1 MRENQERYSWLI
13 SLAWVASIMA
23 LAFILRAIYGGAR
36 EILIDHD
43 SAGYIMRA
51 REIFAGGPLFDTIHM
66 PGYPL
71 LIGLWASVLGDYIHA
86 AKTASIVSGSLLAG
100 VAYLLGK
107 RLYGQAVGITAALL
121 IAINVALIT
130 VSSWELTEATYSLA
144 VFSAV
149 GITVWAVDRQDLWIW
164 ALAGFL
170 YGICYWVRPEG
181 FFYLGIIPFL
191 SFVEHWFQIEKAFSK
206 SLVLRMTVFLVAAS
220 LLVVPNVIHIYR
232 ETGAWTI
239 SGKTVFAALFHSTE
253 LEGRLAK
260 EKAIYGLTPDKQS
273 TMREGGF
280 GRVSM
285 FANFSKNLGF
295 KARMMIK
302 NWWKTYKLFPSVF
315 PTVLILF
322 MGIGLFNLKWT
333 FRDRWAE
340 FYLLGA
346 LLPWVAIYPLYE
358 IDFEN
363 LTPVVPILMLWAS
376 LGIVEVAKRI
386 VSAGKSYWPY
396 ILQKPA
402 VTITSTIM
410 LVAALEFSAYARPL
424 LQADYYQKLED
435 DVVNRRVAEW
445 VKGNLPDDVKIM
457 ARKAF
462 IPAYANRKWIRLPY
476 ADYQD
481 VIDYAR
487 LKEVDVVI
495 MDEKFKVLRPQLV
508 FLFEQPGPLEELSPI
523 FTTQNERGQKIIL
536 YKVLP
541 GKGNTASDQ
550 RLSPLGEKQLTKV
563 RQHVPLLK

>member
-1 MRENQERYSWLI
+1 MG
-13 SLAWVASIMA
+13 LA
-23 LAFILRAIYGGAR
+23 LILRAIYGGAR
-36 EILIDHD
+36 EVLIDHD
-43 SAGYIMRA
+43 SAGYILRA
-51 REIFAGGPLFDTIHM
+51 SEIVAGGPVFDTMHM

-71 LIGLWASVLGDYIHA
+71 LIALWSMVIGDDIIA
-86 AKTASIVSGSLLAG
+86 ARAASIVSGSLVTV
-100 VAYLLGK
+100 VAYFFGK
-107 RLYGQAVGITAALL
+107 RLYGRSVGITAGLL

-130 VSSWELTEATYSLA
+130 VSSWEVTEATYSLA
-144 VFSAV
+144 LFSAV
-149 GITVWAVDRQDLWIW
+149 GITVWAVERQDLWIW

-170 YGICYWVRPEG
+170 YGICYLVRPEG

-191 SFVEHWFQIEKAFSK
+191 SFVDQWFQRGKAFSK
-206 SLVLRMTVFLVAAS
+206 SLVLRMAVFLVAGS
-220 LLVVPNVIHIYR
+220 LLVIPNVIHIYH
-232 ETGAWTI
+232 ETGTWTI
-239 SGKTVFAALFHSTE
+239 SGKTVFAALYHSEE
-253 LEGRLAK
+253 LEGLAA

-273 TMREGGF
+273 TMREAF

-295 KARMMIK
+295 KARTMIK
-302 NWWKTYKLFPSVF
+302 NWWKTYTLFPSVF

-322 MGIGLFNLKWT
+322 IGIGLFNLKWT

-340 FYLLGA
+340 LYLLGG
-346 LLPWVAIYPLYE
+346 LVPWVTIYPLYD
-358 IDFEN
+358 IHFEK

-402 VTITSTIM
+402 VIIASTIM
-410 LVAALEFSAYARPL
+410 LVAALEFPSYARPL
-424 LQADYYQKLED
+424 READYYKGLED
-435 DVVNRRVAEW
+435 DVVNRKVAEW

-462 IPAYANRKWIRLPY
+462 IAAYANRKWIRLPY

-487 LKEVDVVI
+487 LKGVHVVI
-495 MDEKFKVLRPQLV
+495 MDEKFKAVRPQLA
-508 FLFEQPGPLEELSPI
+508 FLFEQRGPLEELSPI
-523 FTTQNERGQKIIL
+523 FATQNERGQKIIL

-541 GKGNTASDQ
+541 GKGKTASDQ
-550 RLSPLGEKQLTKV
+550 RLSPLGEKQPAKV
-563 RQHVPLLK
+563 REHVPLSQ